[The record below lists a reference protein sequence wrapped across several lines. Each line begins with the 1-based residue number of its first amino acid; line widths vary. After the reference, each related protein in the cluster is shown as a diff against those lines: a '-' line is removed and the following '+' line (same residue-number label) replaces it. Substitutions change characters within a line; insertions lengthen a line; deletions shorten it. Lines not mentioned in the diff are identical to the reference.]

1 VAIDVGCCHQTS
13 DDAFSNKKGTRIQS
27 ELRVLKISSCVRL
40 IVAGV
45 SRVIEYFKALEYLD
59 VLSCP

>member
-1 VAIDVGCCHQTS
+1 VAIDVRCCHQII
-13 DDAFSNKKGTRIQS
+13 DDAFSDKKGTRIQS
-27 ELRVLKISSCVRL
+27 ELRVLKISNCVRL